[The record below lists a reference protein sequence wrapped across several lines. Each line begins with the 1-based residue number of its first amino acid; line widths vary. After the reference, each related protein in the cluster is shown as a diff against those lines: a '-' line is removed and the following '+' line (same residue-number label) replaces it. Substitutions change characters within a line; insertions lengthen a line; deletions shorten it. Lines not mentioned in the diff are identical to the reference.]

1 MRKNTFSRFNRRAW
15 TAAAVSAAFLVPLG
29 ILGGPALASSVVA
42 AAQYEYGGSSQYQY
56 GGSSSQYQYKITICH
71 RTHSK
76 KHPFVQISVSVHS
89 EHAHLRHGDTLG
101 TCPVPPVPA
110 PGTKHGDDGDHHGN
124 GGDHGKGKGNDQG
137 QNQNGNSQGNSGGDH
152 GNSGGDHGNSGGHGH
167 H

>member
-1 MRKNTFSRFNRRAW
+1 MRKNTFSRVNRRAW

-56 GGSSSQYQYKITICH
+56 KITICH
-71 RTHSK
+71 HTHSR
-76 KHPFVQISVSVHS
+76 KHQFVQISVSVHS

-110 PGTKHGDDGDHHGN
+110 PGTKHGDDGDQGN
-124 GGDHGKGKGNDQG
+124 GGDHGKGGDHGNGDGQG
-137 QNQNGNSQGNSGGDH
+137 QNGNSQGNSSGNH

>member
-1 MRKNTFSRFNRRAW
+1 M
-15 TAAAVSAAFLVPLG
+15 AAAVSAAFLVPLG

-56 GGSSSQYQYKITICH
+56 KITICH

-76 KHPFVQISVSVHS
+76 KHPFVQISVSVHGAN
-89 EHAHLRHGDTLG
+89 AHLRHGDTLG

-110 PGTKHGDDGDHHGN
+110 PVTKHGDDGDHGN
-124 GGDHGKGKGNDQG
+124 NGDHGKGKGKGNDQG
-137 QNQNGNSQGNSGGDH
+137 QNQDGNSQGNSQGKSGGHDNGH
-152 GNSGGDHGNSGGHGH
+152 GNGNGHGH